1 MIYRIETN
9 LWNPP
14 SKISGIDSS
23 NIIFSSSASDLIGGI
38 RALFILK
45 FESYVIFFV
54 TFITDSMM
62 FLQIVLPGEEKMLF
76 DLAIISLRQHLPL
89 KSEYSVQYT

>member
-1 MIYRIETN
+1 MIEI
-9 LWNPP
+9 LP

-23 NIIFSSSASDLIGGI
+23 KIIFSSSESDLIGGI

-45 FESYVIFFV
+45 IILEYVFFV

-62 FLQIVLPGEEKMLF
+62 LLQIVLPGEEMMLF
-76 DLAIISLRQHLPL
+76 DLATISLHQHSQL
-89 KSEYSVQYT
+89 K